1 MNRRNVNPTPNQFL
15 AIDSQYKKTD
25 KIYQTETNF
34 DNKVSNNASLDSQMA
49 LKKNDKKNIY
59 GHTLNQFMKNYQK
72 NIQIKEL
79 VNIVTSNTN
88 KELDFNV
95 ICIIFLNHYKVN
107 KLLETLRKETPDI
120 YEKIK
125 KFFIT
130 KPSTNS
136 ENKQVQLFISIMDL
150 LLDNIESSLNLN
162 SDNEKRHLKLLEAI
176 FVDFIDHLKVN
187 SIGVRLISF
196 YFIKEV
202 YIFTENMAS

>member
-1 MNRRNVNPTPNQFL
+1 MNRRNVTPNQFG

-25 KIYQTETNF
+25 TVFQTETNF
-34 DNKVSNNASLDSQMA
+34 DNNKVLNKTTIDSEMA
-49 LKKNDKKNIY
+49 LKKSDKTNIY
-59 GHTLNQFMKNYQK
+59 GRTLNQFMKNYQK
-72 NIQIKEL
+72 EMQIKEL

-88 KELDFNV
+88 KELDFSV

-120 YEKIK
+120 YENIK
-125 KFFIT
+125 KYFIT

-136 ENKQVQLFISIMDL
+136 ENKQVKLFISIMDL
-150 LLDNIESSLNLN
+150 LLDNIESSLDLN
-162 SDNEKRHLKLLEAI
+162 SDNEKRHLKLLDAI